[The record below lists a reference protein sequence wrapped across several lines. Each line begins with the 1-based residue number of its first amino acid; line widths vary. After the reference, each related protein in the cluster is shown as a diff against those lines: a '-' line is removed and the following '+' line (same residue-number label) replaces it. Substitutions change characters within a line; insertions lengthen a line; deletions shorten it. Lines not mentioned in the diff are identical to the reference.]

1 MNLKTTVASPKIAR
15 ALEGLI
21 GLYLIAGALPKG
33 LNINHFAVQMS
44 AYQVLPD
51 PSWLPPSA
59 LATLLLEMLLGMAM
73 LTGLRLRGLVLA
85 LYQGM
90 LVFFSALIV
99 YAWQVHG
106 LEDCGCFPLLK
117 MTPQVSLI
125 KNLILFILGC
135 HQAWVFRPWH
145 PGTARTLTVSGWSY
159 RAVVTLLVSL
169 VMTGYAAS
177 RVEQIQT
184 PVEASK
190 TGRPADKTGPYAGFV
205 IPAPGGDRI
214 LGQGTHLV
222 AMLSMTC
229 EECMAKVPDL
239 NILSL
244 TPGLPPLSAL
254 CYEERPGA
262 MQDFI
267 SMTGPIF
274 PLLSLGDRP
283 LVYYTLRGQDPFR
296 LSLIRDGWAVRHW
309 DGEVPGIEEILAALE
324 EGQFIT
330 SEDTSP

>member
-1 MNLKTTVASPKIAR
+1 VNIKEKLAGKTVGR
-15 ALEGLI
+15 VLEALI
-21 GLYLIAGALPKG
+21 GLYLIIGALPKG

-44 AYQVLPD
+44 AYKVLPD

-59 LATLLLEMLLGMAM
+59 LATLLLEMFLGMAM
-73 LTGLRLRGLVLA
+73 LTGLRFRGAVLA

-90 LVFFSALIV
+90 LIFFSGLIV

-125 KNLILFILGC
+125 KNLILFSLGC
-135 HQAWVFRPWH
+135 HQAWVFRPWN
-145 PGTARTLTVSGWSY
+145 PPSVPPARSTGWY
-159 RAVVTLLVSL
+159 VRMAATILVSL
-169 VMTGYAAS
+169 AMTGYAAS
-177 RVEQIQT
+177 RIERIRM
-184 PVEASK
+184 PVEAAT
-190 TGRPADKTGPYAGFV
+190 TGQQSGEKGPYAEFV
-205 IPAPGGDRI
+205 IPAPEGDRP

-229 EECMAKVPDL
+229 EECMAKVPEL
-239 NILSL
+239 NALSM
-244 TPGLPPLSAL
+244 TPGMPPLSAL

-262 MQDFI
+262 MRDFI

-283 LVYYTLRGQDPFR
+283 LIYYTLRGQDPFR

-309 DGEVPGIEEILAALE
+309 DGEVPPAEEILAVLAE
-324 EGQFIT
+324 NPSAAPAQ
-330 SEDTSP
+330 